1 MMTMTMRMKKKQWID
16 LRANTVFSQTIWEY
30 LLIVMIL

>member
-1 MMTMTMRMKKKQWID
+1 MEKKQWID

-30 LLIVMIL
+30 LMIVMTLWC